1 PEEKVATAQ
10 DPSATSPPKF
20 PEEKAKREGREGKG
34 RGRGVVELKG
44 RCPGAACCS
53 PPHWGWDI
61 VGVSA
66 MDEHEPTSTVIPS
79 VSTTADVEVIPS
91 TFT

>member
-1 PEEKVATAQ
+1 A
-10 DPSATSPPKF
+10 SPRTTTRTPA
-20 PEEKAKREGREGKG
+20 PNCLRREGKG

-53 PPHWGWDI
+53 PPHWGWDLVRCI
-61 VGVSA
+61 SSILHAGA
-66 MDEHEPTSTVIPS
+66 MGEHEPTSTVIPS

-91 TFT
+91 TST